1 MMPTTVTAAVL
12 DGMDRLIPVDMAAYA
27 GDPTAYWQQ
36 LGAWWG
42 NEGVDYHAV
51 EEWAASNAVEDI
63 RAAFVSGRLLVPQ
76 HLAAMLATAYE
87 LAFMFGWQ
95 LAKGRR
101 P

>member
-1 MMPTTVTAAVL
+1 MTTTVTAAVL
-12 DGMDRLIPVDMAAYA
+12 ADVAHLIPVDVGHYPGAPA
-27 GDPTAYWQQ
+27 AYWQQ
-36 LGAWWG
+36 LGAWWD

-51 EEWAASNAVEDI
+51 EAWAGSNALEDI
-63 RAAFVSGRLLVPQ
+63 RAAHACGRPLAGA